1 MLKEN
6 SYMEICERAF
16 KDSIELKKNI
26 LNSNALESIV
36 EMSLQISHS
45 IVNGN
50 KLMICGNGGSA
61 ADAQHLAAELL
72 VRLKP
77 LNNREGIPAIALAM
91 DTSTIT
97 ACGNDFGYEYLY
109 QRMVDT
115 LGKPGDVLLGI
126 TTSGNSKNVN
136 LAFQSAKKNKIST
149 FGFLGSS
156 GGESI
161 DLCDEFFLVPS
172 SDTARIQESHITAGH
187 ALMELV
193 EENLLKSKF
202 ISISNS

>member
-136 LAFQSAKKNKIST
+136 
-149 FGFLGSS
+149 
-156 GGESI
+156 
-161 DLCDEFFLVPS
+161 
-172 SDTARIQESHITAGH
+172 
-187 ALMELV
+187 
-193 EENLLKSKF
+193 
-202 ISISNS
+202 